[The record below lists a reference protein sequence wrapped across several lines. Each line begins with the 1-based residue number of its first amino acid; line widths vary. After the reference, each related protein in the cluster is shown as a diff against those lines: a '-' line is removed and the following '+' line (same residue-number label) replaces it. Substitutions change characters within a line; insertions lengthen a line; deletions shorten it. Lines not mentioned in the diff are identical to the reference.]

1 MIYETIVTTLNA
13 DNSVQIAPM
22 GLRKVDDL
30 YLISPFKPSTTL
42 TNLQRS
48 GQAVVNLTDDVR
60 IFAGCLTGRYDWPL
74 QPAQSIDGRYLE
86 AALTH
91 LELRVDR
98 IEDDELR
105 PQFYCQLEYE
115 GVHKPF
121 RGFNRAQVAVLEAA
135 ILVSRLD
142 RLPREKIINE
152 LEYLQIAIDK
162 TAGKRELE
170 GWQWLMTRIDQHMKK
185 SADHSHAQ
193 DA

>member
-1 MIYETIVTTLNA
+1 MIYETIVTTLNT

-22 GLRKVDDL
+22 GLRKVDTL
-30 YLISPFKPSTTL
+30 YLLAPFKPSTTL
-42 TNLQRS
+42 ANLQRS
-48 GQAVVNLTDDVR
+48 GQATVNLTDDVR

-74 QPAQSIDGRYLE
+74 QATQLIEGQYLK
-86 AALTH
+86 AALSH
-91 LELRVDR
+91 LELRVAR
-98 IEDDELR
+98 VEDDELR

-121 RGFNRAQVAVLEAA
+121 RGFNRAQGAVLEAA

-152 LEYLQIAIDK
+152 LAYLQIAIDK
-162 TAGKRELE
+162 TAGERELE
-170 GWQWLMTRIDQHMKK
+170 AWQWLMTRIDKHMQK
-185 SADHSHAQ
+185 SNDRSHVE